1 MSKYD
6 EFIKNLNQE
15 VDNMEVTNV
24 STYVKVKHQ
33 ELKKPKFSVFKP
45 KLIPLTMF
53 SVIIVLIFILTIGFF
68 NDKTTKPTPNPPK
81 VPTIATSVDDAY
93 AFEIMAAGNFLY
105 SNTTNNTKGVRRK
118 MLAQSR
124 TNFNDVTTKINEH
137 YLTIKQMLT
146 KEKLNYEIIQIDSEL
161 YENKMIINPS
171 FSTDFDLKYT
181 IYFNKTKVQTKDDDE
196 ELFNLDGIITIDG
209 KTYEISG
216 EIETEDDEIETK
228 IKVVTGDNEYFIIEQ
243 EKEENEEEFVYTSF
257 VNGKKQNEYAISYE
271 VEDNEIEIKIE
282 IRVDGKTEKLTAKI
296 ENNKIIL
303 KVNFTSYQGKI
314 EVIDELTTIKYHFIK
329 ENITIEKKLIKN

>member
-6 EFIKNLNQE
+6 QFIENLNQE

-33 ELKKPKFSVFKP
+33 EAKKPKSSIFKP

-53 SVIIVLIFILTIGFF
+53 SVIIVLVFILTIVLF
-68 NDKTTKPTPNPPK
+68 NDRTTLPTPDPIK
-81 VPTIATSVDDAY
+81 VPTIATTVDDAY
-93 AFEIMAAGNFLY
+93 AFEIMAAGNLIY
-105 SNTTNNTKGVRRK
+105 TNTTSTSRNARRK
-118 MLAQSR
+118 MQAQSNI
-124 TNFNDVTTKINEH
+124 NFNDVTTKINEH

-146 KEKLNYEIIQIDSEL
+146 KEKLRYEIVELDNEL
-161 YENKMIINPS
+161 YDNKMIIHPFFNS
-171 FSTDFDLKYT
+171 DFDLQYT
-181 IYFNKTKVQTKDDDE
+181 ICFNKTKVETKDDDE

-228 IKVVTGDNEYFIIEQ
+228 IKVVTGENEYFIIEQ
-243 EKEENEEEFVYTSF
+243 EKEEDEEEFVYTSY

-282 IRVDGKTEKLTAKI
+282 MRVNGKTEKLTAKI
-296 ENNKIIL
+296 ENDKIIL
-303 KVNFTSYQGKI
+303 KVNFTSYQGKV
-314 EVIDELTTIKYHFIK
+314 EVIDDVTSIKYHFLK
-329 ENITIEKKLIKN
+329 ENVTIEKNLIKN

>member
-33 ELKKPKFSVFKP
+33 ETKKPKVSFFKP

-105 SNTTNNTKGVRRK
+105 SNTTNTTRGVRRK
-118 MLAQSR
+118 MLTQSR

-161 YENKMIINPS
+161 YENKMTINPS

-181 IYFNKTKVQTKDDDE
+181 IYFK
-196 ELFNLDGIITIDG
+196 
-209 KTYEISG
+209 
-216 EIETEDDEIETK
+216 
-228 IKVVTGDNEYFIIEQ
+228 FIIYYVIC
-243 EKEENEEEFVYTSF
+243 FYF
-257 VNGKKQNEYAISYE
+257 
-271 VEDNEIEIKIE
+271 
-282 IRVDGKTEKLTAKI
+282 
-296 ENNKIIL
+296 
-303 KVNFTSYQGKI
+303 NF
-314 EVIDELTTIKYHFIK
+314 F
-329 ENITIEKKLIKN
+329 